1 MSLALLDFTITDADL
16 PFAIT
21 GMSTYVLHCP
31 PPVIRLS
38 VRGGRGMSPDWLLG
52 AVGLKMSGDEAEEW
66 RCREIYGEG
75 GRRGGEGRGRGGGG
89 RRGGRGGAERLQ
101 GPVHMNR
108 TYCNTICILFHQG
121 V

>member
-66 RCREIYGEG
+66 RCREIYRRGREEG
-75 GRRGGEGRGRGGGG
+75 RGGEGKGKGRGREEG
-89 RRGGRGGAERLQ
+89 RERG
-101 GPVHMNR
+101 
-108 TYCNTICILFHQG
+108 C
-121 V
+121 

>member
-31 PPVIRLS
+31 PSVIRLS

-66 RCREIYGEG
+66 RCREIYRRGREEG
-75 GRRGGEGRGRGGGG
+75 RGGEGKGKGREEGRERG
-89 RRGGRGGAERLQ
+89 
-101 GPVHMNR
+101 
-108 TYCNTICILFHQG
+108 C
-121 V
+121 

>member
-31 PPVIRLS
+31 PSVIRLS

-52 AVGLKMSGDEAEEW
+52 AVGLKMSGDEVEER
-66 RCREIYGEG
+66 RCREIYRRGREEG
-75 GRRGGEGRGRGGGG
+75 RGGEGKGGG
-89 RRGGRGGAERLQ
+89 REEGRERG
-101 GPVHMNR
+101 
-108 TYCNTICILFHQG
+108 C
-121 V
+121 